1 VPAEAAREWRSYR
14 SARCVEVN
22 SPLLLPMGDALIDW
36 LAHLSPA
43 EVPDIVIAGSRGH
56 DSRLARFFLGS
67 VSSYLVQQ
75 GEASLLVVRP
85 SAQTA
90 AMAQPL
96 RQPPPLEER
105 GKAPRK
111 VAIALDAAADTAR
124 AQIRW
129 AVKYVLHRYDAS
141 LGVLRCSRAEA
152 RSMPSQQRRGEDSAW
167 AHAQRRDEGPPRQQ
181 RLHCGRCGDARRC
194 GLACALRGPQ
204 APADVCPLFFL

>member
-1 VPAEAAREWRSYR
+1 MPWVPAEAARDWRAYR

-43 EVPDIVIAGSRGH
+43 EVPDIVVAGSRGH

-90 AMAQPL
+90 AMARPL
-96 RQPPPLEER
+96 SQPPPPEER

-111 VAIALDAAADTAR
+111 VAIALDSAADTAR
-124 AQIRW
+124 AQVRW
-129 AVKYVLHRYDAS
+129 AVKYVLHRCVAPLLPRCWLVLTFLLYDAATTRS
-141 LGVLRCSRAEA
+141 RCCTGRRAA
-152 RSMPSQQRRGEDSAW
+152 AT
-167 AHAQRRDEGPPRQQ
+167 
-181 RLHCGRCGDARRC
+181 
-194 GLACALRGPQ
+194 
-204 APADVCPLFFL
+204 

>member
-1 VPAEAAREWRSYR
+1 
-14 SARCVEVN
+14 
-22 SPLLLPMGDALIDW
+22 MGDALIDW
-36 LAHLSPA
+36 LEHLSPA

-96 RQPPPLEER
+96 RQLPPPEAI
-105 GKAPRK
+105 GKMPRK

-129 AVKYVLHRYDAS
+129 AVKYVLHRYAS
-141 LGVLRCSRAEA
+141 RPWRAA
-152 RSMPSQQRRGEDSAW
+152 M
-167 AHAQRRDEGPPRQQ
+167 
-181 RLHCGRCGDARRC
+181 
-194 GLACALRGPQ
+194 LAC
-204 APADVCPLFFL
+204 